1 MMFIR
6 IVGSLLPLALLLPV
20 LSLAQGPTQADDIT
34 RLREQIAAQQK
45 QLDQQRQALESAQK
59 ALVTAQAAI
68 DSQQKLLD
76 HLVAVRSAPAA
87 AATQPIA
94 TPPAAPPAEANAN
107 GRDLSPLSFRIGGA
121 EFAPGGFMDFSTVW
135 RSTNIGS
142 GVATSF
148 AAVPF
153 SNTAAGRMQEF
164 RSSAANSRIALTITE
179 NPTPNLSLM
188 GYLEGDFYGNQP
200 ASLYVTSNSNT
211 WRMRHFWVNVS
222 RGKWEVLGGQTWT
235 LLTPNRF
242 AVSPVSSNVFVG
254 LGEDS
259 NYMTGLV
266 WGRPGQLRV
275 VYHPNYKWSIAASVE
290 NPEQFVTT
298 ATTLP
303 AFAATQVDNGSVST
317 TPNVRPDIVAKIAYD
332 TRLSGK
338 ALHFELAGFSRQFR
352 TSPAPGQYYDAQG
365 VGGSTDAVLE
375 VAKNFRLIA
384 TGFYSSGGG
393 RYLVGLGPDFIV
405 GPDGSISPVH
415 SMAGIAGFEYA
426 PNRKSQFFGYYGG
439 TYFDRNYTTVGPGHY
454 LGFGFP
460 GSSSANRQFQEPV
473 FGYYYTYWKNPKYG
487 ALQLI
492 AEYAYLTRAPWY
504 VASDT
509 PSTAHAHMIFG
520 SLRFTLPQGGG
531 PEPAPKKQ

>member
-1 MMFIR
+1 MRSLSIIR
-6 IVGSLLPLALLLPV
+6 SLLPLAWLLPA
-20 LSLAQGPTQADDIT
+20 LCLAQGSAQTDDISQ
-34 RLREQIAAQQK
+34 LRDQIRAQQK
-45 QLDQQRQALESAQK
+45 QLDEQRQALDSAQK
-59 ALVTAQAAI
+59 ALARAQAAI

-76 HLVAVRSAPAA
+76 HLVATAAAPAA
-87 AATQPIA
+87 EPKRP
-94 TPPAAPPAEANAN
+94 TPVVEAEAND
-107 GRDLSPLSFRIGGA
+107 RDASPLSLHILGA
-121 EFAPGGFMDFSTVW
+121 DFAPGGFMDFATAW

-153 SNTAAGRMQEF
+153 GNTAAGRMQEF
-164 RSSAANSRIALTITE
+164 RSSAANSRVTLTITE
-179 NPTPNLSLM
+179 NPTKNLALT
-188 GYLEGDFYGNQP
+188 GYLEGDFSGNQP

-222 RGKWEVLGGQTWT
+222 RGKWEVLGGQAWT

-242 AVSPVSSNVFVG
+242 STSPVSSNVFVG

-259 NYMTGLV
+259 NYMPGLV
-266 WGRPGQLRV
+266 WGRPGQIRV
-275 VYHPNYKWSIAASVE
+275 VYHPNYKWSLAASIE

-317 TPNVRPDIVAKIAYD
+317 TPNVRPDFVAKVAYD
-332 TRLSGK
+332 TRVAGK
-338 ALHFELAGFSRQFR
+338 GLHFELAGFSRQFR
-352 TSPAPGQYYDAQG
+352 TSPAPGKYYGAQG
-365 VGGSTDAVLE
+365 VGGSSDAVLE
-375 VAKNFRLIA
+375 VAKNLRLIA
-384 TGFYSSGGG
+384 TAFYSSGGG
-393 RYLVGLGPDFIV
+393 RYLVGLGPDFTV

-426 PNRKSQFFGYYGG
+426 PNAKSQFFGYYGG
-439 TYFDRNYTTVGPGHY
+439 TYFDRNYTQVGPASY

-473 FGYYYTYWKNPKYG
+473 FGYYYTYWKNPRYG
-487 ALQLI
+487 ALQI
-492 AEYAYLTRAPWY
+492 ITEYAYLTRAPWY
-504 VASDT
+504 VAPGT

-520 SLRFTLPQGGG
+520 SLRFTLPQASGR
-531 PEPAPKKQ
+531 EAAPKKP